1 MIDFSVELGHFGDL
15 IRQLS
20 MHISITEAK
29 SRLNELVRRAE
40 AGETIILTRRGKPAV
55 RLVPV
60 SKAAEQE

>member
-1 MIDFSVELGHFGDL
+1 
-15 IRQLS
+15 